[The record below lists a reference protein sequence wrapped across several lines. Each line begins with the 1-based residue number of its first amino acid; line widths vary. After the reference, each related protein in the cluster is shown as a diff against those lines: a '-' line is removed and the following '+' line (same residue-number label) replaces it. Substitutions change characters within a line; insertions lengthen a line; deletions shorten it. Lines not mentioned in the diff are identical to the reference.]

1 MGSAAQEIT
10 DFAVDVLDRM
20 DGPELPAE
28 AVFSFLCPRLDSP
41 GAVLQRTAWATG
53 DSDILPY
60 GFPTSEVPLLIGAT
74 RAMRFAHPLMVANAA
89 GDLTPATAQA
99 AAGGW
104 LSWRRSPARSFLA
117 DLRGWDQM
125 ISLPLHGGPTEVYAF
140 AFSRSGPDF
149 DDHELE
155 LLTAVQP
162 LLMALDRHAR
172 LMGRWRRDDDGEAGA
187 LEDSARDAGLTG
199 REMSVLLCL
208 SEGLTATAIAHRLGC
223 SARTVSKHTGNIY
236 RKLGVSDRLTA
247 VLVAQRRG
255 ILRAA
260 VLVPDGELGQ
270 GLSGS
275 R

>member
-1 MGSAAQEIT
+1 MGSAVQEIT

-20 DGPELPAE
+20 EGPQLPAE
-28 AVFSFLCPRLDSP
+28 EVFSFLCPRLDSP
-41 GAVLQRTAWATG
+41 GAVLQRTEWATG
-53 DSDILPY
+53 DSDIRPH
-60 GFPTSEVPLLIGAT
+60 GFPASEVPLLIGAT
-74 RAMRFAHPLMVANAA
+74 RAMRRDHPLMVATAA
-89 GDLTPATAQA
+89 GDLTPATAQT

-117 DLRGWDQM
+117 DFRGWDQM
-125 ISLPLHGGPTEVYAF
+125 ISLPLHGDATEVHAF
-140 AFSRSGPDF
+140 AFSRSGRDF
-149 DDHELE
+149 DDRELA
-155 LLTAVQP
+155 LVTAVQP

-172 LMGRWRRDDDGEAGA
+172 LMGRWQRDDDGEAGA
-187 LEDSARDAGLTG
+187 LAGSARDAGLTG
-199 REMSVLLCL
+199 REVSVLLCL

-260 VLVPDGELGQ
+260 VLVPDGELRQ